1 VSAARACP
9 DCLRRAWLLVRLA
22 GHLDVERERISEL
35 LDRSDEDLIEA
46 VGGSRTPE
54 VRADWE
60 AFDADAYRKQCDAAG
75 IETLCRCDRCYP
87 AKLWDLG
94 GEPAVLHVAGGLAR
108 FLEVV
113 ARDSVAIVGARRA
126 SPYALENARSLARG
140 LARTMT
146 VISGMASGVDTAAH
160 EGALHARGDTIA
172 VLPSSP
178 ERPYP
183 PAGRSLHKQI
193 LEAGACVS
201 ELGPGVP
208 VRRWMFPARNRIIA
222 ALADMTVLVAG
233 RQGSGAIGT
242 ALEADQLKRKVG
254 AVPGQITAP
263 LSFGPHLLLRFGAH
277 LVAEPFDVLKAV
289 HEDMPPLRPP
299 RLDRPGDPSLTPL
312 FEALADG
319 YELADAFTEVGLD
332 AERGLAALAALEMSG
347 YVRRQTGG
355 RYTIVP

>member
-1 VSAARACP
+1 
-9 DCLRRAWLLVRLA
+9 
-22 GHLDVERERISEL
+22 
-35 LDRSDEDLIEA
+35 
-46 VGGSRTPE
+46 
-54 VRADWE
+54 
-60 AFDADAYRKQCDAAG
+60 
-75 IETLCRCDRCYP
+75 
-87 AKLWDLG
+87 
-94 GEPAVLHVAGGLAR
+94 
-108 FLEVV
+108 
-113 ARDSVAIVGARRA
+113 
-126 SPYALENARSLARG
+126 
-140 LARTMT
+140 
-146 VISGMASGVDTAAH
+146 
-160 EGALHARGDTIA
+160 
-172 VLPSSP
+172 
-178 ERPYP
+178 
-183 PAGRSLHKQI
+183 LHKQI
-193 LEAGACVS
+193 LEAGVCVS

-289 HEDMPPLRPP
+289 HEDMPPLGPP